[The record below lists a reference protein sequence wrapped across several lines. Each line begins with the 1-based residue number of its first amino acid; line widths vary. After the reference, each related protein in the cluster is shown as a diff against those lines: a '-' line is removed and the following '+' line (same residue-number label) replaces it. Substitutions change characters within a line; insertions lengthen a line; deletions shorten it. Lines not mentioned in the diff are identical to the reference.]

1 MSLFCVYIASLSQ
14 AYTSLP
20 CYSLDLMQNVKNI
33 YCFYFNSCRFLDEK
47 EKGLN
52 EALNNIQVLKRE
64 LAGKDTEVG

>member
-1 MSLFCVYIASLSQ
+1 
-14 AYTSLP
+14 
-20 CYSLDLMQNVKNI
+20 
-33 YCFYFNSCRFLDEK
+33 LDEK

>member
-1 MSLFCVYIASLSQ
+1 
-14 AYTSLP
+14 
-20 CYSLDLMQNVKNI
+20 MQNVKNI